1 MWRAYLLKRVEAM
14 VTEVIDF
21 RARLPLELRPVEE
34 FSDDYRL
41 QYDKVL
47 NLSATRER
55 TLDDLKADMKA
66 NGVDHALIHAE
77 YEVGNIADALNEA
90 VAKVVADDPERFSG
104 YGTISFESFKIPRAL
119 KQVQRV
125 AGLRLHGLALQ
136 PSFFDMAID
145 DRRLYPIYAK
155 ANELGLHVALHTGI
169 NYTVTYPIKNDQP
182 LQVDQVA
189 CDFPDLVII
198 ACHAGWPWVTEMVAV
213 MRKHP
218 NVYAEFG
225 GLAPRYVCESGT
237 GWEVMYRF
245 MNSLLGRQVLFG
257 TDWPVFSQ
265 ERALNEWR
273 AGGLKADV
281 LEALLGGNGA
291 RLLGR

>member
-1 MWRAYLLKRVEAM
+1 M
-14 VTEVIDF
+14 TQVIDF
-21 RARLPLELRPVEE
+21 RARLPLELRPDED
-34 FSDDYRL
+34 FPDDYRL

-55 TLDDLKADMKA
+55 TLNDLKSDMAA
-66 NGVDHALIHAE
+66 NGVDHALVHAE
-77 YEVGNIADALNEA
+77 YEVGDVADALNES
-90 VAKVVADDPERFSG
+90 VAKVVADDPKLFSG
-104 YGTISFESFKIPRAL
+104 YGTVSFENFKIPRAL
-119 KQVQRV
+119 KQLQRV
-125 AGLRLHGLALQ
+125 ADLGLHGLAMQ

-169 NYTVTYPIKNDQP
+169 NYTVSYPIKNDQP
-182 LQVDQVA
+182 IQVDQVA

-198 ACHAGWPWVTEMVAV
+198 ACHAAWPWVAEMVAV

-237 GWEVMYRF
+237 GWEVMFRF
-245 MNSLLGRQVLFG
+245 MNSLLGQQVLFG

-265 ERALNEWR
+265 ARALDEWR
-273 AGGLKADV
+273 AGGLRPDT
-281 LEALLGGNGA
+281 LEALLGGNAA

>member
-1 MWRAYLLKRVEAM
+1 MGVAM
-14 VTEVIDF
+14 SEVIDF
-21 RARLPLELRPVEE
+21 RVRLPLEFRPDDA
-34 FSDDYRL
+34 FPDDYRL

-55 TLDDLKADMKA
+55 TLEDLLSDLKT
-66 NGVDHALIHAE
+66 NGVSHAVLHAE
-77 YEVGNIADALNEA
+77 YEVGEVADALNEA
-90 VAKVVADDPERFSG
+90 VAAVVHQHPLTFSG
-104 YGTISFESFKIPRAL
+104 YGTISFENFKIPRAL
-119 KQVQRV
+119 RQVQQV
-125 AGLRLHGLALQ
+125 ADLGLRGLALQ

-169 NYTVTYPIKNDQP
+169 NYTVTYPISNDHP
-182 LQVDQVA
+182 MQVDQVS

-225 GLAPRYVCESGT
+225 GLAPRYVCETGT
-237 GWEVMYRF
+237 GWEVMFRF
-245 MNSLLGRQVLFG
+245 MNSLLSGQVLLG
-257 TDWPVFSQ
+257 TDWPVFPL
-265 ERALNEWR
+265 ERALSEWR
-273 AGGLKADV
+273 SGGLRPEV
-281 LEALLGGNGA
+281 LEALIGGNAA

>member
-1 MWRAYLLKRVEAM
+1 M
-14 VTEVIDF
+14 TQVIDF
-21 RARLPLELRPVEE
+21 RARLPLELRPSED
-34 FSDDYRL
+34 FPDDYRL

-55 TLDDLKADMKA
+55 TLADLKSDMSK

-77 YEVGNIADALNEA
+77 YEVGEVADALNEA
-90 VAKVVADDPERFSG
+90 VGKVVSDDPQLFSG
-104 YGTISFESFKIPRAL
+104 YGTISFEGFKIPRAM
-119 KQVQRV
+119 KQVEQV
-125 AGLRLHGLALQ
+125 AALGLHGLALQ

-145 DRRLYPIYAK
+145 DRRLYPIYSK
-155 ANELGLHVALHTGI
+155 ANELGLHVAVHTGI
-169 NYTVTYPIKNDQP
+169 NYTVTFPIRNDQP
-182 LQVDQVA
+182 IQVDQVA

-198 ACHAGWPWVTEMVAV
+198 ACHSGWPWVAEMVAV

-225 GLAPRYVCESGT
+225 GLAPRYVCEPGT
-237 GWEVMYRF
+237 GWEVMKRF
-245 MNSLLGRQVLFG
+245 MNSLLGGQVLFG

-273 AGGLKADV
+273 AGGLRPEI
-281 LEALLGGNGA
+281 LEALLGGNAA
-291 RLLGR
+291 RLLERV

>member
-1 MWRAYLLKRVEAM
+1 MSEI
-14 VTEVIDF
+14 IDF
-21 RARLPLELRPVEE
+21 RARLPLEFRPDDS
-34 FSDDYRL
+34 FPDDYRL

-55 TLDDLKADMKA
+55 TLEDLLGDLEA
-66 NGVDHALIHAE
+66 NGVTHAVLHAE
-77 YEVGNIADALNEA
+77 YEVGDVADALNEA
-90 VAKVVADDPERFSG
+90 VAKVVQEHSSTFSG
-104 YGTISFESFKIPRAL
+104 YGTISFENFKIPRAL
-119 KQVQRV
+119 RQVQQV
-125 AGLRLHGLALQ
+125 ADLGLQGLALQ

-169 NYTVTYPIKNDQP
+169 NYTVTYPISNDHP
-182 LQVDQVA
+182 MQVDQVS

-225 GLAPRYVCESGT
+225 GLAPRYVCEPGT

-245 MNSLLGRQVLFG
+245 MNSLLSGQVLLG
-257 TDWPVFSQ
+257 TDWPVFPLD
-265 ERALNEWR
+265 RALREWR
-273 AGGLKADV
+273 AGGLRPEV
-281 LEALLGGNGA
+281 LEALIGGNAA